1 MPAGKRPAP
10 DNVVAFPQ
18 PEGSGDER
26 VLLTRHQGA
35 IAAKFFMP
43 LPNPDER
50 YEVGVEAE
58 CRDGTRV
65 RYSYHYGCPVTRA
78 ELYGINLAS
87 PMSYSGTKRRIMAV
101 ENWEFDEEVEWLKT
115 DAQGVATPET
125 DTYEVLAAWLQVDL
139 QYDDRMRL
147 DIWIRR
153 WASEVTP
160 GYELLAALPTTE
172 IARLGLREAQAWFSG
187 CCVMTDAPIRA
198 LNQSLAAYELPYF
211 FVDDGPP
218 VERAWEETSDQD
230 CHDE

>member
-1 MPAGKRPAP
+1 M
-10 DNVVAFPQ
+10 
-18 PEGSGDER
+18 
-26 VLLTRHQGA
+26 
-35 IAAKFFMP
+35 
-43 LPNPDER
+43 
-50 YEVGVEAE
+50 
-58 CRDGTRV
+58 
-65 RYSYHYGCPVTRA
+65 
-78 ELYGINLAS
+78 
-87 PMSYSGTKRRIMAV
+87 YSGTKRRIMAV

-115 DAQGVATPET
+115 DAQGVALPET

-187 CCVMTDAPIRA
+187 CCVMTDAPIST
-198 LNQSLAAYELPYF
+198 LNQSLAAYELPYL

-218 VERAWEETSDQD
+218 VERVWEDTDNED